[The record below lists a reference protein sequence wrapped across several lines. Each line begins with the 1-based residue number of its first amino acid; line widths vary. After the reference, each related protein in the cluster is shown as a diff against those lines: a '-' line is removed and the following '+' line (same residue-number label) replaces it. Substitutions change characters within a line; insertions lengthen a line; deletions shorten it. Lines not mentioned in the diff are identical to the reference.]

1 LPFQQYGLKGN
12 QRAAF
17 LALRLN
23 ETDALVRE
31 LMKGQPFVDLQ
42 DLDEAPEMV
51 LAWNRDSTLALP
63 LATKGEL
70 FGTMIV
76 ELGGSDQRFL
86 RRGLSILSGI
96 AGQAAMAIENDL
108 LLQEAAE
115 QERMKQEL
123 AVAHRIQASFVPD
136 CCPAVSGWDLAP
148 IWRSARQVGGDFYDF
163 VPLPASGENQRL
175 DGSRMGLVI
184 ADVADKGV
192 PAALFMALSR
202 TLVRTMA
209 IDGRPPAAAIAR
221 ANDLMLADAS
231 SGLFVTLFYAII
243 RPEEGEVT
251 YVNAGH
257 MPPLVVRAADG
268 AVEELRVPGM
278 ALGVL
283 PSTQFQEWKDRKAL
297 LEPGD
302 VLILYTDG
310 VTDASGSEEQRFG
323 LERLRQVVST
333 HRHLSAAELADTI
346 HEAVENFVGGA
357 PQIDDFTL
365 LVAKRNT

>member
-1 LPFQQYGLKGN
+1 
-12 QRAAF
+12 
-17 LALRLN
+17 
-23 ETDALVRE
+23 
-31 LMKGQPFVDLQ
+31 
-42 DLDEAPEMV
+42 
-51 LAWNRDSTLALP
+51 
-63 LATKGEL
+63 
-70 FGTMIV
+70 
-76 ELGGSDQRFL
+76 
-86 RRGLSILSGI
+86 
-96 AGQAAMAIENDL
+96 
-108 LLQEAAE
+108 
-115 QERMKQEL
+115 
-123 AVAHRIQASFVPD
+123 
-136 CCPAVSGWDLAP
+136 
-148 IWRSARQVGGDFYDF
+148 
-163 VPLPASGENQRL
+163 
-175 DGSRMGLVI
+175 
-184 ADVADKGV
+184 
-192 PAALFMALSR
+192 
-202 TLVRTMA
+202 MA